1 MSKKLHVFKQLDD
14 IYNELL
20 NNDSNEE
27 ILEILKGIDLER
39 IAVYYINTPNE
50 KLDDLDVFT
59 IKKIIEICQYL
70 YNNGDSE
77 TPLTDENYD
86 KLYELILEFN
96 IGEFVG
102 APIPKKKKTRN
113 HKYTNLRGT
122 ISKVHFV
129 YNSEKGKDKRKSI
142 EDFRNSIENKLG
154 RKINKSEGVVKLQPK
169 WDGVSCVFECNS
181 NNMIEHALLRGEV
194 EKNEALDISE
204 LFKGIKFDVVNV
216 DVDYGIKTEVMMSND
231 NFDRMIKKYGDKKSP
246 RSATTSIL
254 NSDEMDQKY
263 LEYLNIMPLRY
274 EADGEV
280 IICDQIVNGQTL
292 DKLANLT
299 DLEDIRKKMH
309 DIKAAT
315 DKLGLPTDGVVIICL
330 NDSIQ
335 ELMGRDETSGI
346 NKYERAFKFPPEQ
359 KKTTLLDVE
368 FSVGVLGNI
377 TPVAKVEPV
386 VLRGN
391 TISSISLG
399 SVDRFENL
407 NIGIGDEVIIKY
419 EIIPYLDVDKTCEK
433 NSSKAVETPTHCPFC
448 GHKLIEDPLLKCGN
462 DNCKSRMIGKIM
474 NYVTKMRIANISIGT
489 ITTLFNHGILNC
501 IEDLYRLEIRKDD
514 IINLD
519 GFGKKSYK
527 NIIKGI
533 DSRRKV
539 YDYELFGSIGI
550 PSIGERMFKKI
561 FSVIPSE
568 DIIKIINLTMNI
580 NMEDYIKR
588 LDGDKSLEP
597 LYKPLDDIMNKMYK
611 INGLGEKT
619 VSTIITG
626 LWKNNSLIKF
636 LLTQIQIEKN
646 NKTYDKKVC
655 FSKVRD
661 KEFEEFLDKNNVMV
675 LDSLKN
681 DCDLL
686 IVPNL
691 EETSTKIE
699 KAKKKGI
706 LVISID
712 EAYKYFGYRG

>member
-1 MSKKLHVFKQLDD
+1 MSKKLHVFKQLDE

-20 NNDSNEE
+20 NNDSNGE

-39 IAVYYINTPNE
+39 IALYYINTPNE

-113 HKYTNLRGT
+113 HKYTKLRGT

-129 YNSEKGKDKRKSI
+129 YNSEKGKDKRKSL

-169 WDGVSCVFECNS
+169 WDGVSCVFECDS
-181 NNMIEHALLRGEV
+181 NNVIQHALLRGDV
-194 EKNEALDISE
+194 GKNEALDISE
-204 LFKGIKFDVVNV
+204 LFKGVKFDAI
-216 DVDYGIKTEVMMSND
+216 DLDTDHGIKTEVMMSNE
-231 NFDRMIKKYGDKKSP
+231 NFERLTKKYGDKKSP

-274 EADGEV
+274 ESDGVVE
-280 IICDQIVNGQTL
+280 ICNQVVNGQTL
-292 DKLANLT
+292 DKTGNLL
-299 DLEDIRKKMH
+299 DLDDIRNKMYE
-309 DIKAAT
+309 IKKAA
-315 DKLGLPTDGVVIICL
+315 DNLGLPTDGVVVICTGA
-330 NDSIQ
+330 SIQ
-335 ELMGRDETSGI
+335 QLMGRDDTSGI

-399 SVDRFENL
+399 SVDRFESLNL
-407 NIGIGDEVIIKY
+407 GIGDEVIIKY
-419 EIIPYLDVDKTCEK
+419 EIIPYLDVDETCEK
-433 NSSKAVETPTHCPFC
+433 NSSKIITPPTHCPFC
-448 GHKLIEDPLLKCGN
+448 GHELVEDPLLKCVN
-462 DNCKSRMIGKIM
+462 ENCRSRMIGKIM

-489 ITTLFNHGILNC
+489 ITTLFNHDILNN
-501 IEDLYRLEIRKDD
+501 IEDLYRLESRKDE
-514 IINLD
+514 IVNLD

-527 NIIKGI
+527 NIIKGV
-533 DSRRKV
+533 DTRRKV

-568 DIIKIINLTMNI
+568 EFINLINAKSYDDLMN
-580 NMEDYIKR
+580 NGVNLIK
-588 LDGDKSLEP
+588 
-597 LYKPLDDIMNKMYK
+597 KMK
-611 INGLGEKT
+611 NINGLGEKT
-619 VSTIITG
+619 VAITIDG
-626 LWKNNSLIKF
+626 LWTNRDLIKF

-661 KEFEEFLDKNNVMV
+661 KEFEEYLDKNNVMV

-686 IVPNL
+686 IVPDL
-691 EETSTKIE
+691 EETSSKIE

-706 LVISID
+706 LVVTID
-712 EAYKYFGYRG
+712 EAYKYFGYRV

>member
-1 MSKKLHVFKQLDD
+1 M
-14 IYNELL
+14 
-20 NNDSNEE
+20 
-27 ILEILKGIDLER
+27 
-39 IAVYYINTPNE
+39 
-50 KLDDLDVFT
+50 
-59 IKKIIEICQYL
+59 
-70 YNNGDSE
+70 
-77 TPLTDENYD
+77 
-86 KLYELILEFN
+86 
-96 IGEFVG
+96 
-102 APIPKKKKTRN
+102 
-113 HKYTNLRGT
+113 
-122 ISKVHFV
+122 
-129 YNSEKGKDKRKSI
+129 
-142 EDFRNSIENKLG
+142 
-154 RKINKSEGVVKLQPK
+154 
-169 WDGVSCVFECNS
+169 FECNS

-216 DVDYGIKTEVMMSND
+216 DMDYGIKTEVMMSND

-280 IICDQIVNGQTL
+280 TICDQIINGQTL

-330 NDSIQ
+330 NNSIQ

-419 EIIPYLDVDKTCEK
+419 EIIPYLDVDKTCER
-433 NSSKAVETPTHCPFC
+433 NSSRAVETPTHCPFC

-462 DNCKSRMIGKIM
+462 ENCKSRMIGKIM

-568 DIIKIINLTMNI
+568 EIVVDILQAGTFEDLMKNGVNL
-580 NMEDYIKR
+580 IKR
-588 LDGDKSLEP
+588 
-597 LYKPLDDIMNKMYK
+597 MNK
-611 INGLGEKT
+611 INGMGEKT
-619 VSTIITG
+619 VAITIDG
-626 LWKNNSLIKF
+626 LWTNRDLIKF